1 MIAILKRELKC
12 MIAIFKREFKAY
24 FLSPI
29 GYIYMGFFLL
39 LTGIF
44 FTSGNLLPQNSRFS
58 TFFGSLTFIYIF
70 AVPLLTMRLF
80 SEEKRQKT
88 DQLLLTS
95 PVSISGIVCG
105 KFFAALILFAM
116 TLVIT
121 LLYAVVIAIY
131 GDFQWAE
138 TAGSYIGFLFM
149 GAGYIAV
156 GLFISAGTENQ
167 LTAAL
172 ATFFTLFLLLVI
184 DPVAR
189 MIPPDIRS
197 GLISAGFLAALV
209 AFFVFLNTRNWFIT
223 AGTLVLCAL
232 IIGGFW
238 LFRQNVFAGFLTNFL
253 GWFSLNRRY
262 QSFTMGLLKFDALV
276 YYASFCAFF
285 LFLTVR
291 IIEKRRWN

>member
-1 MIAILKRELKC
+1 MIAILKRE
-12 MIAIFKREFKAY
+12 IRAY

-29 GYIYMGFFLL
+29 GYIYIGFFLL

-44 FTSGNLLPQNSRFS
+44 FTTGNLLTQDSRFA
-58 TFFGSLTFIYIF
+58 TFFGGLFFIYLF

-105 KFFAALILFAM
+105 KFLAAFILFTM
-116 TLVIT
+116 TIAVT
-121 LLYAVVIAIY
+121 LLYAVVVAIY
-131 GDFQWAE
+131 GDLEWAE

-149 GAGYIAV
+149 GAGYIAI

-172 ATFFTLFLLLVI
+172 ATFFTLFLIQMIEPAVRI
-184 DPVAR
+184 
-189 MIPPDIRS
+189 IPPDIGT
-197 GLISAGFLAALV
+197 GLISAGLLAALAV
-209 AFFVFLNTRNWFIT
+209 ILVFFNTRNWFIT
-223 AGTLVLCAL
+223 AGTLLLCVLS
-232 IIGGFW
+232 IGGFW
-238 LFRQNVFAGFLTNFL
+238 LFRQNVFAGFLTKFL

-262 QSFTMGLLKFDALV
+262 EPFTMGLLKIDALV
-276 YYASFCAFF
+276 YYASFCTFF

-291 IIEKRRWN
+291 MIEKRRWN

>member
-1 MIAILKRELKC
+1 MIAILKRE
-12 MIAIFKREFKAY
+12 IKAY

-44 FTSGNLLPQNSRFS
+44 FTTGNLLPQDSRFS
-58 TFFGSLTFIYIF
+58 TFFGSLLFIYLF
-70 AVPLLTMRLF
+70 AIPLLTMRLF

-105 KFFAALILFAM
+105 KFFAAFILFAM
-116 TLVIT
+116 TIAVT

-131 GDFQWAE
+131 GDLEWAE
-138 TAGSYIGFLFM
+138 TVGSYIGFLFL
-149 GAGYIAV
+149 GASYISI
-156 GLFISAGTENQ
+156 GIFISAGTENQ

-172 ATFFTLFLLLVI
+172 ATFFILFLIQMIEPAVRL
-184 DPVAR
+184 
-189 MIPPDIRS
+189 IPPDIGA
-197 GLISAGFLAALV
+197 GLISAGLLATLAIFLV
-209 AFFVFLNTRNWFIT
+209 FFNTRNWIIT
-223 AGTLVLCAL
+223 AGTFVICAL
-232 IIGGFW
+232 SIGGFW
-238 LFRQNVFAGFLTNFL
+238 LFRQSVFAGFLTKFL

-262 QSFTMGLLKFDALV
+262 ETFTMGLLKIDALV
-276 YYASFCAFF
+276 YYGSFCALF

-291 IIEKRRWN
+291 MIEKRRWN